1 MGSQAY
7 HSINFMKFSLVRTKV
22 WVDDFRDLPSF
33 KAILWFVV
41 SCSSVNLKTAK
52 KVFSFA
58 FLVIL
63 I

>member
-1 MGSQAY
+1 
-7 HSINFMKFSLVRTKV
+7 MKFSLVRTKV